1 MKTISLIQ
9 GSPEW
14 LAHRAQHFNASDAP
28 AMMGCSPHMTRT
40 ELLHMK
46 KTGITAE
53 VDPITQRRFD
63 DGHRFEALA
72 RPLAEKIVGEDLYP
86 VTGSEGELSASFD
99 GLTLMED
106 VAFEHKT
113 LNADLRAAMRQQ
125 GGNGNDFLAPHYQV
139 QMEQQC
145 MVSGAQRVLFMATRW
160 EGDTLAEERHCW
172 YTSDPALRAK
182 IAAGWKQF
190 AADLVNF
197 TPVEVIDKPAP
208 VGHSPDQLPALRSS
222 VKGELVLE
230 SNIKEWETAALAYI
244 KTVRDHQLV
253 TDEDFANATAAAEW
267 CATSKTTL
275 EGVKSALMSAT
286 GDVNTAVGTID
297 RIMAELDKT
306 RIAFTNAGK
315 ARKDARKAEI
325 VAGGVA
331 GLRDH
336 IAALNTRLG
345 KPYMPAVPADFGGAI
360 KGKSSLAK
368 MQDAVDTELANA
380 KIRANEVA
388 DRIDANLKH
397 MRETATEYAAL
408 FPDTAT
414 IVLKAPDDLQAL
426 VANRINAHQ
435 QQEAA
440 KEEAQRERIRAE
452 EAAKLQREADARARV
467 EAQAQ
472 QVADEQRQHA
482 ARLEDERIK
491 REQIEQVQAARQAQ
505 AAIAVAAAPARV
517 PPAIPTD
524 SGARLTLGQINERLE
539 VVSVNTEQLAR
550 MGFPAT
556 VNRSAR
562 TYLESDFPRMCAV
575 IQRHLIA
582 ISQGVAA

>member
-1 MKTISLIQ
+1 MKTIDLIQ

-28 AMMGCSPHMTRT
+28 AMMGCSPYMTRT
-40 ELLHMK
+40 ELLRIK
-46 KTGITAE
+46 KTGIAPE
-53 VDPITQRRFD
+53 VNPATQRRFD

-72 RPLAEKIVGEDLYP
+72 RPLAEQIVGEDLYP
-86 VTGSEGELSASFD
+86 VTGTNGELSASFD

-113 LNADLRAAMRQQ
+113 LNAELRECME
-125 GGNGNDFLAPHYQV
+125 GLDEAPRLPLHYRV
-139 QMEQQC
+139 QMEQQL
-145 MVSGAQRVLFMATRW
+145 MVSGADRVLFMATRW
-160 EGDTLAEERHCW
+160 DGDTLAEERHCW
-172 YTSDPALRAK
+172 YTSDAALRSK
-182 IAAGWKQF
+182 IMAGWQQF
-190 AADLVNF
+190 AADLVGF
-197 TPVEVIDKPAP
+197 TPVEVIDKPAA

-230 SNIKEWETAALAYI
+230 SNIKEWEAAALSYI
-244 KTVRDHQLV
+244 KTVRDHELV
-253 TDEDFANATAAAEW
+253 TDEDFANADAAAKW
-267 CATSKTTL
+267 CDTSKTTL
-275 EGVKSALMSAT
+275 QGVKSALMSAT

-315 ARKDARKAEI
+315 ARKETRKAEI

-336 IAALNTRLG
+336 VAALNTRLG

-360 KGKSSLAK
+360 KGKSNLAK

-397 MRETATEYAAL
+397 LREKASAHATL

-426 VANRINAHQ
+426 VANRINEH
-435 QQEAA
+435 EAE
-440 KEEAQRERIRAE
+440 KKR
-452 EAAKLQREADARARV
+452 
-467 EAQAQ
+467 
-472 QVADEQRQHA
+472 VADEAEAKLKADALIA
-482 ARLEDERIK
+482 AAATPEPVS
-491 REQIEQVQAARQAQ
+491 QPVVIEPPAAEPLGISRARFTS
-505 AAIAVAAAPARV
+505 APARV
-517 PPAIPTD
+517 SPAIPTD

-539 VVSVNTEQLAR
+539 VVSVNVEQLAR

-582 ISQGVAA
+582 VAQGVEA